1 MRPSGDFAIFGS
13 PPAFKQPLH
22 VGRPHMGDRE
32 AFLARAARIL
42 DSGWVTNHGPV
53 VGEFEAAVAAAVGV
67 RHCVATCNG
76 TVALQLLVRALG
88 LTGEVVVPAFT
99 FVATAHALAWEGVTP
114 RFCDID
120 ERTHNL
126 DPAQVR
132 ALMGPH
138 TSGILGVHLW
148 GRPCAVDELSAIA
161 REHGVPLAYDA
172 AQAFGCSHRGRMLGS
187 FGAAEVFSF
196 HATKLVHCFEGG
208 AIVTDDDALAEELQL
223 RRNFGFED
231 YDKVGALGINAKMT
245 EIAAAMGLES
255 LAAREQV
262 VAANAACLETY
273 RSGLEDLP
281 GIELMAYDE
290 GERSHRHYAVLE
302 VGDGVGLGRDDLHR
316 LLWAENVL
324 ARRYFFPGCHRMEPY
339 RTRFADLSLPV
350 TERVAGRVL
359 VLPTGPALE
368 RADVERVVDLIRRAL
383 AGGHDLWRALR
394 DAAA

>member
-1 MRPSGDFAIFGS
+1 
-13 PPAFKQPLH
+13 
-22 VGRPHMGDRE
+22 MGDRE
-32 AFLARAARIL
+32 ALPGTRRGIL

-120 ERTHNL
+120 EHTHNL

-132 ALMGPH
+132 ALMGPD

-161 REHGVPLAYDA
+161 REHRVPLAYDA
-172 AQAFGCSHRGRMLGS
+172 AQAFGCSHCGRMLGS

-196 HATKLVHCFEGG
+196 HATKVVHCFEGG
-208 AIVTDDDALAEELQL
+208 AIVTDDNALAEELQL

-255 LAAREQV
+255 LARDKVSAT
-262 VAANAACLETY
+262 AACLETY

-290 GERSHRHYAVLE
+290 AERSHRHYAVL
-302 VGDGVGLGRDDLHR
+302 DLR
-316 LLWAENVL
+316 RGGSRSRRPAPPAVAENVL
-324 ARRYFFPGCHRMEPY
+324 VRRYIFPGCHRIGPTASAT
-339 RTRFADLSLPV
+339 RTSAAGDG
-350 TERVAGRVL
+350 AGRR
-359 VLPTGPALE
+359 PRAGALDGAGAG
-368 RADVERVVDLIRRAL
+368 RADVERVVYLIRARSH
-383 AGGHDLWRALR
+383 GHD
-394 DAAA
+394 